1 MTFFNFVLKV
11 LVSTIVAVIASLAK
25 RRVLIHIGVR

>member
-25 RRVLIHIGVR
+25 RRVLTHIGVR